1 MSEEK
6 FAQRDLTGVPL
17 EQLWSLAGK
26 TAVVTGGGSGIGAAI
41 VRRYAEAGA
50 RVIIAD
56 KDASAAGKVA
66 AEVAADTGAAVE
78 AVELDIL
85 DSAALRTLAEKTA
98 ADGGLHIWVNN
109 AGIYPP
115 TGNVLES
122 SDEHIA
128 LMLDVNVRGTYQAA
142 REAAR
147 AMSEGGVIINL
158 SSVSG
163 FRASRGTSAYSVSKH
178 AVVGM
183 TKSLA
188 LELGPIGIRV
198 VGIAPSVI
206 TTPGTDAALQ
216 PLLAAG
222 YDPVAKAKAS
232 TLGRTGVP
240 DDIARVALFAASD
253 MAAWVTGSTIAADA
267 GMLAASP

>member
-1 MSEEK
+1 MSDT
-6 FAQRDLTGVPL
+6 FVQQDFTGVPL
-17 EQLWSLAGK
+17 ANLFSLAGK

-41 VRRYAEAGA
+41 TRRYAEAGA

-56 KDASAAGKVA
+56 KDITAAKKVA
-66 AEVAADTGAAVE
+66 AEVSKDTGGTVDV
-78 AVELDIL
+78 VELDIT
-85 DSAALRTLAEKTA
+85 DSKALRTLAEKTA
-98 ADGGLHIWVNN
+98 AEGSLDIWVNN

-122 SDEHIA
+122 TDDHIG
-128 LMLDVNVRGTYQAA
+128 LMLDINVKGTYQAA

-147 AMSEGGVIINL
+147 VMKPGSVIVNL
-158 SSVSG
+158 ASVSG
-163 FRASRGTSAYSVSKH
+163 FRASRGTSAYAVSKH

-188 LELGPIGIRV
+188 LEFGSIGIRV

-206 TTPGTDAALQ
+206 TTPGTQAALE

-232 TLGRTGVP
+232 TLGRSGVP

-253 MAAWVTGSTIAADA
+253 LAAWVTGSTIAADA
-267 GMLAASP
+267 GMLAAAP

>member
-1 MSEEK
+1 MSDT
-6 FAQRDLTGVPL
+6 FVQQDFTGVPL
-17 EQLWSLAGK
+17 ANLFSLAGK

-41 VRRYAEAGA
+41 TRRYAEAGA

-56 KDASAAGKVA
+56 KDITAAKKVA
-66 AEVAADTGAAVE
+66 AEVSKDTGATIDV
-78 AVELDIL
+78 VELDIL
-85 DSAALRTLAEKTA
+85 DSKALRTLAEKTA
-98 ADGGLHIWVNN
+98 KEGSLDIWVNN

-122 SDEHIA
+122 TDEHLA
-128 LMLDVNVRGTYQAA
+128 LVLDVNVLGTYHAA
-142 REAAR
+142 REAGR
-147 AMSEGGVIINL
+147 VMKPGSVIINL
-158 SSVSG
+158 ASTSG
-163 FRASRGTSAYSVSKH
+163 FRASRGTSAYAVSKH

-198 VGIAPSVI
+198 VGVAPSVVS
-206 TTPGTDAALQ
+206 TEGAAAAMA
-216 PLLAAG
+216 PMLAAG
-222 YDPVAKAKAS
+222 YDAEAKAKAS

-267 GMLAASP
+267 GMLAAAP

>member
-6 FAQRDLTGVPL
+6 FAQRDLTETPL
-17 EQLWSLAGK
+17 ADLWSLAGK

-56 KDASAAGKVA
+56 KDLAAAKKVA
-66 AEVAADTGAAVE
+66 EEVATATGATVE

-85 DSAALRTLAEKTA
+85 DSTALRTLAERIA
-98 ADGGLHIWVNN
+98 ADSGLDIWVNN

-115 TGNVLES
+115 TGNVLEAT
-122 SDEHIA
+122 DEHIA
-128 LMLDVNVRGTYQAA
+128 LMLDINVRGTYQAA

-147 AMSEGGVIINL
+147 AMKPGGVIVNL
-158 SSVSG
+158 ASTSG
-163 FRASRGTSAYSVSKH
+163 FRASRGTSVYAVSKH

-198 VGIAPSVI
+198 VGVAPSVI
-206 TTPGTDAALQ
+206 TTPGTQAALG

-222 YDPVAKAKAS
+222 YDPEAKAKAS

-240 DDIARVALFAASD
+240 DDIARVVLFAASD

-267 GMLAASP
+267 GMLAAAP